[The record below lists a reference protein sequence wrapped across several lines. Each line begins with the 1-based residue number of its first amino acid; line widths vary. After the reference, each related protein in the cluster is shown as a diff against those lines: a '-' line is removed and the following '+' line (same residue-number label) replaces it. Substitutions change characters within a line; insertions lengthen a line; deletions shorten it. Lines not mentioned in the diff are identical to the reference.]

1 MTAMLR
7 ELEHKLWLFPA
18 LVVLCASAA
27 FLFGGSCAAWQWHL
41 PLVVV
46 AAWGRWRTAR
56 RESVAATALFL
67 AWVAVV
73 WVLCGMV
80 VAPGWFDEGC
90 YHVPAVR
97 MLANGW
103 NPLRTRSPEELA
115 ALLGVSMD
123 DCRFWHIAYMAR
135 PVWVFNAVAY
145 FFTHDVFHP
154 MLPAFLFVFPAT
166 ALKLWRTMGER
177 AWWWKL
183 AGCGMLVCISPGT
196 MFVVDAVVA
205 LAAVSLFLSFDG
217 ALSGRRP
224 DWTTI
229 AVTSFWLMGAK
240 GTGLV
245 HGGIFWCVYLAF
257 AWRDRPLFAR
267 SWFCAAV
274 VAALLAVCCASPY
287 LTSVYDHG
295 HPFYP
300 KYTFDEK
307 NHPVHD
313 ITHDFISDRNKDAKE
328 MGYMG
333 CVVNAYVSPA
343 LARAWYR
350 FKTGRDDFCPYSALW
365 RHYPSDTLGATP
377 TRLVPR
383 MLLWIAVATLLVMRR
398 HRAVVFMV
406 VAGML
411 ALPGPMIGYV
421 RYVPWWQAPAL
432 FALMALTGSQAALS
446 RMARITATATAAL
459 VVAMLCL
466 AGPWHLAKR
475 LGYEVWLVS
484 RRLEL
489 EGMLVSPGRLK
500 VRPAHPEMRAQLMLM
515 RREWPTLLRADV
527 LPYREGSWEET
538 LVDRT
543 NLPGNFFALDTR
555 EEMIRARESFRSRCG
570 NGYVA
575 VLDAAFHA
583 VPRALVNRIAGRSG
597 LKESVE

>member
-229 AVTSFWLMGAK
+229 AVTSFWLM
-240 GTGLV
+240 V
-245 HGGIFWCVYLAF
+245 PIS
-257 AWRDRPLFAR
+257 RFAR
-267 SWFCAAV
+267 S
-274 VAALLAVCCASPY
+274 
-287 LTSVYDHG
+287 
-295 HPFYP
+295 
-300 KYTFDEK
+300 
-307 NHPVHD
+307 
-313 ITHDFISDRNKDAKE
+313 
-328 MGYMG
+328 G
-333 CVVNAYVSPA
+333 CIWP
-343 LARAWYR
+343 
-350 FKTGRDDFCPYSALW
+350 DFCCMKF
-365 RHYPSDTLGATP
+365 TL
-377 TRLVPR
+377 
-383 MLLWIAVATLLVMRR
+383 
-398 HRAVVFMV
+398 
-406 VAGML
+406 
-411 ALPGPMIGYV
+411 
-421 RYVPWWQAPAL
+421 
-432 FALMALTGSQAALS
+432 S
-446 RMARITATATAAL
+446 
-459 VVAMLCL
+459 C
-466 AGPWHLAKR
+466 
-475 LGYEVWLVS
+475 
-484 RRLEL
+484 
-489 EGMLVSPGRLK
+489 
-500 VRPAHPEMRAQLMLM
+500 
-515 RREWPTLLRADV
+515 
-527 LPYREGSWEET
+527 
-538 LVDRT
+538 
-543 NLPGNFFALDTR
+543 
-555 EEMIRARESFRSRCG
+555 RSRCS
-570 NGYVA
+570 A
-575 VLDAAFHA
+575 
-583 VPRALVNRIAGRSG
+583 RSG
-597 LKESVE
+597 KQRNRKAIRESEKEGRRRPWKRKYRCGNAWAAAK